1 MSRMSGLSTMFP
13 RRMVGV
19 WRRRR
24 LTGTGLLFGP
34 PLRQEFLEISGM
46 VPHTRQFSLRV
57 LMGPILTFVK
67 GSEILVLIGAANH
80 CAR

>member
-1 MSRMSGLSTMFP
+1 
-13 RRMVGV
+13 
-19 WRRRR
+19 
-24 LTGTGLLFGP
+24 
-34 PLRQEFLEISGM
+34 M